1 MGNPHC
7 WSNLHWFG
15 LQHTMGIH
23 GYGRFNPIL
32 HSIWLSHRLWS
43 PENMWWNHP
52 FIHHGLWVES
62 REGFSKKSAMA
73 HRDIS
78 KTIRRDMDDNFIGN
92 NYCKVRSSTL
102 TNKFW
107 GPGLSTCQF
116 IRTKM
121 GQIIE
126 VHVHRIN
133 GWLKPFSGW
142 PWGIRSFQAS
152 AGLAGCIA
160 DVLFG
165 GFFIE
170 NHAE

>member
-1 MGNPHC
+1 MADSIPSSIQSDFPIGCGPRKTC
-7 WSNLHWFG
+7 DEITPSSTMVYG
-15 LQHTMGIH
+15 LRAGRDSQRNQPWRTGIS
-23 GYGRFNPIL
+23 L
-32 HSIWLSHRLWS
+32 
-43 PENMWWNHP
+43 
-52 FIHHGLWVES
+52 
-62 REGFSKKSAMA
+62 
-73 HRDIS
+73 

-126 VHVHRIN
+126 VHVHRMN